1 MYEYTIETADYVD
14 DAIRS
19 LEQALSNHDF
29 SVLWKLDIPTKL
41 MEYGIALK
49 QDFRILEVCNP
60 DVAKKVLSRNQKGG
74 HFLPCKMVVYRSE
87 ETLKTHIGLTRPTVL
102 LGMTEDDDLR
112 QIAEEVEAELIQ
124 IMNEAKR

>member
-1 MYEYTIETADYVD
+1 MYDYTVETSEQVD

-19 LEQALSNHDF
+19 LEQALSFNGY

-41 MEYGIALK
+41 MESGIALK

-74 HFLPCKMVVYRSE
+74 YFLPCKMVVYRSE

-102 LGMTEDDDLR
+102 LGLTEDDDLR
-112 QIAEEVEAELIQ
+112 QIGEEVEAELIQ
-124 IMNEAKR
+124 IIDEAKR